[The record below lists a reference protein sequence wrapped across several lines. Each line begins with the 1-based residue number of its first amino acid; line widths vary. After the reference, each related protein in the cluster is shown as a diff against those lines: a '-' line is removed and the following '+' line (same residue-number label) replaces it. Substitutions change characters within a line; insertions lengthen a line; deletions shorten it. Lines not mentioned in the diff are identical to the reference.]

1 MSKISIIGAGAIGAT
16 TAFALL
22 QKGVAREIVINDINQ
37 EKALGEV
44 LDLMHGS
51 SLCRPCN
58 VTLGTL
64 EDTKNSDII
73 IITAGSP
80 QKPGETRLDLVD
92 KNYAIFKSFIPK
104 LAQLSPNSIL
114 LVVSN
119 PVDVLS
125 YMTYK
130 LSGFP
135 KERVIGSGT
144 VLDTSRL
151 RTELADHF
159 GIDARNVHTYIMGE
173 HGDSEVA
180 TWSITNI
187 AGMSIQEYCDSH
199 SINWNES
206 LQDDIHHRVVRAA
219 YEIINRKGATFYAIG
234 VAVKRIVEA
243 ILRDENSILTVSALL
258 EGEYGVEDIYLG
270 VPCILGSTGVKQV
283 LNIPLAKDELELFQS
298 SAKTLKSVLDNAEK
312 EFNANK

>member
-1 MSKISIIGAGAIGAT
+1 MSKISIIGAGSIGAT

-64 EDTKNSDII
+64 EDTKDSDVV
-73 IITAGSP
+73 IITAGLN

-92 KNYAIFKSFIPK
+92 KNYSIFKDFIPK
-104 LAQLSPNSIL
+104 IAKASPNAIL

-119 PVDVLS
+119 PVDVLA

-144 VLDTSRL
+144 VLDTARL
-151 RTELADHF
+151 RSLLGKYFE
-159 GIDARNVHTYIMGE
+159 IDGRTVDGFVMGE
-173 HGDSEVA
+173 HGDSEFVP
-180 TWSITNI
+180 WSSLRIGTIPVKSFSEQYSIEWDKETEKVI
-187 AGMSIQEYCDSH
+187 AEDVKNC
-199 SINWNES
+199 
-206 LQDDIHHRVVRAA
+206 A
-219 YEIINRKGATFYAIG
+219 YEVINRKGATAFA
-234 VAVKRIVEA
+234 VAVALVRIVEA
-243 ILRDENSILTVSALL
+243 LLRDEKTILTVSTLL
-258 EGEYGVEDIYLG
+258 NDYCGVSDTYLSVPTVVGKNGVE
-270 VPCILGSTGVKQV
+270 KV
-283 LNIPLAKDELELFQS
+283 LSVDFSDEEKEKFTS
-298 SAKTLKSVLDNAEK
+298 SARIMREYIDRINGK
-312 EFNANK
+312 

>member
-51 SLCRPCN
+51 ALSSPCN
-58 VTLGTL
+58 VTLGAI
-64 EDTKNSDII
+64 EDTKDSDIV
-73 IITAGSP
+73 IITAGVA

-92 KNYAIFKSFIPK
+92 KNYKIFKSFVPK
-104 LAQLSPNSIL
+104 VAELSPNAIL

-119 PVDVLS
+119 PVDILA

-144 VLDTSRL
+144 VLDTTRL
-151 RTELADHF
+151 RSLLGKYF
-159 GIDARNVHTYIMGE
+159 GVDGRIVQGYVLGE
-173 HGDSEVA
+173 HGDSEFVPWSSLTIGNIPIKNFSNQLSIEWDEA
-180 TWSITNI
+180 TEKVI
-187 AGMSIQEYCDSH
+187 A
-199 SINWNES
+199 
-206 LQDDIHHRVVRAA
+206 DDVKNAA
-219 YEIINRKGATFYAIG
+219 YEVINRKGATAFS
-234 VAVKRIVEA
+234 VAAVLTRIVEA
-243 ILRDENSILTVSALL
+243 FLKDEKTILSVSTLL
-258 EGEYGVEDIYLG
+258 NDYYGVNETYLSVPAIVGKHG
-270 VPCILGSTGVKQV
+270 VEKV
-283 LNIPLAKDELELFQS
+283 LNIEFSEEEKEKFVS
-298 SAKTLKSVLDNAEK
+298 SANLMKQYIDRINE
-312 EFNANK
+312 N

>member
-51 SLCRPCN
+51 ALASPCN
-58 VTLGTL
+58 VTLGAL
-64 EDTKNSDII
+64 EDTKDSDII
-73 IITAGSP
+73 IITAGVA

-92 KNYAIFKSFIPK
+92 KNYKIFKSFVPT
-104 LAQLSPNSIL
+104 LAKLSPNAIL

-119 PVDVLS
+119 PVDILA

-144 VLDTSRL
+144 VLDTTRL
-151 RTELADHF
+151 RSLLGKYF
-159 GIDARNVHTYIMGE
+159 GVDGRIVQGYVLGE
-173 HGDSEVA
+173 HGDSEFVPWSSLTIGNIPIENFSNQLQIEWDKA
-180 TWSITNI
+180 TEKVI
-187 AGMSIQEYCDSH
+187 A
-199 SINWNES
+199 
-206 LQDDIHHRVVRAA
+206 DDVKNAA
-219 YEIINRKGATFYAIG
+219 YEVINRKGATAFS
-234 VAVKRIVEA
+234 VAAVLTRIVEA
-243 ILRDENSILTVSALL
+243 FLKDEKTILSVSTLL
-258 EGEYGVEDIYLG
+258 NDYYGVNDTYLSVPTIVGKNG
-270 VPCILGSTGVKQV
+270 VEKV
-283 LNIPLAKDELELFQS
+283 LNIEFSEE
-298 SAKTLKSVLDNAEK
+298 EK
-312 EFNANK
+312 EKFGEMIARV

>member
-1 MSKISIIGAGAIGAT
+1 MSKISIIGAGSIGAT

-64 EDTKNSDII
+64 EDTKDSDVV
-73 IITAGSP
+73 IITAGLN

-92 KNYAIFKSFIPK
+92 KNYAIFKDFIPK
-104 LAQLSPNSIL
+104 IAKASPNAIL

-119 PVDVLS
+119 PVDVLA

-144 VLDTSRL
+144 VLDTARL
-151 RTELADHF
+151 RSLLGKYF
-159 GIDARNVHTYIMGE
+159 GIDGRNVEGYVLGE
-173 HGDSEVA
+173 HGDSEFV
-180 TWSITNI
+180 TWSSLMIGSIPVKSFSEQNYISWDKETEKVI
-187 AGMSIQEYCDSH
+187 AEDVKNC
-199 SINWNES
+199 
-206 LQDDIHHRVVRAA
+206 A
-219 YEIINRKGATFYAIG
+219 YEVINRKGATAFA
-234 VAVKRIVEA
+234 VAVALVRIVEA
-243 ILRDENSILTVSALL
+243 LLRDEKTILTVSTLL
-258 EGEYGVEDIYLG
+258 NDYCGVSDTYLSVPTVVGKNGVE
-270 VPCILGSTGVKQV
+270 KV
-283 LNIPLAKDELELFQS
+283 LSVDFSDEEKERFTS
-298 SAKTLKSVLDNAEK
+298 SARIMREYIDRINGK
-312 EFNANK
+312 

>member
-1 MSKISIIGAGAIGAT
+1 M
-16 TAFALL
+16 L
-22 QKGVAREIVINDINQ
+22 QKGIAREIVINDINQ

-44 LDLMHGS
+44 MDLMHGS

-104 LAQLSPNSIL
+104 LAELSPNSIL

-119 PVDVLS
+119 PVDILA

-144 VLDTSRL
+144 VLDTARL
-151 RTELADHF
+151 RSLLGKYF
-159 GIDARNVHTYIMGE
+159 GIDGRNVEGYVLGE
-173 HGDSEVA
+173 HGDSEFV
-180 TWSITNI
+180 TWSALKIGSIPVKSFSEQNLITWDEGNETVI
-187 AGMSIQEYCDSH
+187 AEDVKNC
-199 SINWNES
+199 
-206 LQDDIHHRVVRAA
+206 A
-219 YEIINRKGATFYAIG
+219 YEVIKRKGATAFSVAI
-234 VAVKRIVEA
+234 ALTRIVEA
-243 ILRDENSILTVSALL
+243 IIRDEKSILTVSTLL
-258 EGEYGVEDIYLG
+258 NNYYGVSDAYLS
-270 VPCILGSTGVKQV
+270 VPTILGKNGVEKV
-283 LNIPLAKDELELFQS
+283 LNIQLSKEEEEKFVS
-298 SAKTLKSVLDNAEK
+298 SANLMKQYIDRINDK
-312 EFNANK
+312 

>member
-51 SLCRPCN
+51 ALASPCN
-58 VTLGTL
+58 VTLGAL
-64 EDTKNSDII
+64 EDTKDSDII
-73 IITAGSP
+73 IITAGVA

-92 KNYAIFKSFIPK
+92 KNYKIFKSFVPT
-104 LAQLSPNSIL
+104 LAKLSPNAIL

-119 PVDVLS
+119 PVDILA

-144 VLDTSRL
+144 VLDTTRL
-151 RTELADHF
+151 RSLLGKYF
-159 GIDARNVHTYIMGE
+159 GVDGRIVQGYVLGE
-173 HGDSEVA
+173 HGDSEFVPWSSLTIGNIPIKDFSNQLSIEWDEA
-180 TWSITNI
+180 TEKVI
-187 AGMSIQEYCDSH
+187 A
-199 SINWNES
+199 
-206 LQDDIHHRVVRAA
+206 DDVKNAA
-219 YEIINRKGATFYAIG
+219 YEVINRKGATAFS
-234 VAVKRIVEA
+234 VAAVLTRIVEA
-243 ILRDENSILTVSALL
+243 FLKDEKTILSVSTLL
-258 EGEYGVEDIYLG
+258 NDYYGVNETYLSVPTIVGKNG
-270 VPCILGSTGVKQV
+270 VEKV
-283 LNIPLAKDELELFQS
+283 LNIKFSEEEKEKFVS
-298 SAKTLKSVLDNAEK
+298 SANLMK
-312 EFNANK
+312 EYIDRINEN